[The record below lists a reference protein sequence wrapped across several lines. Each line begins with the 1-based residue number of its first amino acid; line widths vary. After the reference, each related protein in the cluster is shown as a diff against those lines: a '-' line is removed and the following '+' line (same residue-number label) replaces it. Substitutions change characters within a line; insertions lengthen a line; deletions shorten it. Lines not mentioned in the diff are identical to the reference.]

1 MKHEPPTAYELITG
15 RRRLVRQAEPDFLA
29 DCGIRPGTEAAKTAL
44 GIRRILASWT
54 GVEPDE
60 ILAEYT
66 ISQDLGIDAMDS
78 LKLVD
83 IALEFE
89 AESGITVDEA
99 KAAEINEL
107 NAINATVREIIDSF
121 TADR

>member
-1 MKHEPPTAYELITG
+1 MRHEQPTAYELITG
-15 RRRLVRQAEPDFLA
+15 RRRWIRQSEPDFLA
-29 DCGIRPGTEAAKTAL
+29 DCGIRAGTPEARIAQ
-44 GIRRILASWT
+44 GIRRILAKWT
-54 GVEPDE
+54 GVEPDQ

-66 ISQDLGIDAMDS
+66 ISEDLGFDAMDS

-89 AESGITVDEA
+89 AESGITVDEV

-107 NAINATVREIIDSF
+107 NAINATVREIIDYF
-121 TADR
+121 TGDR

>member
-1 MKHEPPTAYELITG
+1 MRHEQPTAYELITG
-15 RRRLVRQAEPDFLA
+15 RRRWIRQAEPDFLA
-29 DCGIRPGTEAAKTAL
+29 DCGIRAEMPEARIAL

-54 GVEPDE
+54 GIEPDQ

-66 ISQDLGIDAMDS
+66 ISEDLGFDAMDS

-89 AESGITVDEA
+89 AESGITVDEV

-107 NAINATVREIIDSF
+107 NAINATVREIIDYF
-121 TADR
+121 TGDR